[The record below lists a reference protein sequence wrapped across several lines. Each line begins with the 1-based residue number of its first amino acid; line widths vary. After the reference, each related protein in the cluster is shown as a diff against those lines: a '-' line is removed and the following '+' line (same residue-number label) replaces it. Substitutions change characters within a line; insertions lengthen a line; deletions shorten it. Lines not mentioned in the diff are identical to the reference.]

1 MKTGIA
7 LMLAL
12 LTAFAFPCGVLA
24 EAAPAQ
30 EEPSYIL
37 IAYFTWADNTVVED
51 AGAAIDSALEHYDN
65 MGDANSGVDAT
76 SSASVLAPG
85 NTAVM
90 AGHIHDLVGGD
101 LFSIQVEEP
110 YSSVYDECLD
120 RASDE
125 LADNARPA
133 LRTHV
138 ENMEQYDIVFLGM
151 PNWWYSCPMAVLT
164 FVEEYDFSGKTVV
177 PFVAHG
183 TGGISGSVRDMRA
196 SLPEDCTVL
205 EPIGVYRPDIATCQ
219 PVIEEWLRSLNLPI
233 AMENAAE

>member
-1 MKTGIA
+1 MKKIVSMLIA
-7 LMLAL
+7 LAMLGSLGA
-12 LTAFAFPCGVLA
+12 AMA
-24 EAAPAQ
+24 EEAEQSGDA
-30 EEPSYIL
+30 SIL
-37 IAYFTWADNTVVED
+37 IAYFSWADNAVIED
-51 AGAAIDSALEHYDN
+51 EQASIQSALDHYDD
-65 MGDANSGVDAT
+65 MGDTQSGVDAT
-76 SSASVLAPG
+76 SSASLLPPG

-90 AGHIHDLVGGD
+90 AGYIQEIVGGD

-177 PFVAHG
+177 PFVEHG
-183 TGGISGSVRDMRA
+183 TGGISGSVR
-196 SLPEDCTVL
+196 
-205 EPIGVYRPDIATCQ
+205 EPVGVYRPDIAACQ
-219 PVIEEWLRSLNLPI
+219 PVIEEWLRSLDLPI
-233 AMENAAE
+233 ELEAVEE